1 MGSDLHVIVWAP
13 GAAADRL
20 ADLAVLRVQLLEA
33 CWSRFRPN
41 SELNRLNARAGAGE
55 IAVSDDLHRLVTTC
69 VAAYAW
75 SEGDLDASV
84 LPSMLA
90 LGYRHDFGG
99 AAMTFPMPP
108 VPAPGMTQVRVGD
121 SWVALPSGLGLDP
134 GAVGKGLAGD
144 MVTEDILSAGAHAV
158 LVGIGGDVVARG
170 LPPDSDSWL
179 VSMRDDRHDRVEI
192 PQPCGGD
199 LVDPAAA
206 LARRPPRRAPAHGSF
221 DALGCGAGDRAGR
234 LRVARGGGRDRGSA
248 ARHVMRRVAR
258 RAWLH
263 TASPGPGGPR
273 CMRHWPA
280 FPGHGCWSGP
290 PGSRRGAL

>member
-121 SWVALPSGLGLDP
+121 SRVALPAGLGLDP

-144 MVTEDILSAGAHAV
+144 MVTEDILSAGAHAL
-158 LVGIGGDVVARG
+158 LVGIGVDVVARG

-192 PQPCGGD
+192 RALRLDARNRAVATSSTLRRRWPGAHHVVHPRTGRSTRSDVVQATVLADCGWRAE
-199 LVDPAAA
+199 AAA
-206 LARRPPRRAPAHGSF
+206 TVAV
-221 DALGCGAGDRAGR
+221 
-234 LRVARGGGRDRGSA
+234 LRGTSCAE
-248 ARHVMRRVAR
+248 
-258 RAWLH
+258 WLV
-263 TASPGPGGPR
+263 
-273 CMRHWPA
+273 
-280 FPGHGCWSGP
+280 GHGCTPHLLGP
-290 PGSRRGAL
+290 EDRGA